1 MRFLLIPFMF
11 IFLTLISSGI
21 ASKFIA
27 NGGEGEDWN
36 TSELRRN
43 QRTNV
48 ISEGLKAV
56 GEVFGKPE
64 IDGNPEL
71 DGKEED
77 CIESKICK
85 VATCDCVDH
94 WELFSQTCNL
104 VSRKFCSKR
113 LEFLWLRKLSFVR
126 NVFLLFVHV
135 HLTKIFPGTNIDQ
148 IKETTDADGKTTYH
162 YYFEAVTNFNHNAEV
177 TVHVLSTNQPLF
189 DTTFDYGSYA
199 VTGKMRTYH
208 MNGTIM
214 CLDAFLHE
222 GIDKDDCWYDVRA
235 MGNQPLCPKKRK
247 FFNVANHADVMVS
260 NQASYM
266 IDRR

>member
-1 MRFLLIPFMF
+1 MH
-11 IFLTLISSGI
+11 LTS
-21 ASKFIA
+21 SKF
-27 NGGEGEDWN
+27 
-36 TSELRRN
+36 
-43 QRTNV
+43 
-48 ISEGLKAV
+48 
-56 GEVFGKPE
+56 
-64 IDGNPEL
+64 
-71 DGKEED
+71 
-77 CIESKICK
+77 
-85 VATCDCVDH
+85 
-94 WELFSQTCNL
+94 
-104 VSRKFCSKR
+104 SRKY
-113 LEFLWLRKLSFVR
+113 
-126 NVFLLFVHV
+126 
-135 HLTKIFPGTNIDQ
+135 FPGTNIDQ
-148 IKETTDADGKTTYH
+148 VKETTDANGKTTYH

-260 NQASYM
+260 NQVSHM
-266 IDRR
+266 IYPL